1 MANTVTARQ
10 KTNAN
15 ISGLFYTCRP
25 RGASTS
31 ADQSPTGVRGRDD
44 GTEEE
49 AVGVVEL
56 VVQLSDHLHQFDHAV
71 HQIPGRGAAG
81 EQVSKNFCEHEA
93 TLEKQEAGWTLT
105 Q

>member
-1 MANTVTARQ
+1 MQTSAANFTPAV
-10 KTNAN
+10 
-15 ISGLFYTCRP
+15 P

-31 ADQSPTGVRGRDD
+31 AEQSPTGVRGRDD
-44 GTEEE
+44 GAEKE

-71 HQIPGRGAAG
+71 HQIPGGGVGGGAAG